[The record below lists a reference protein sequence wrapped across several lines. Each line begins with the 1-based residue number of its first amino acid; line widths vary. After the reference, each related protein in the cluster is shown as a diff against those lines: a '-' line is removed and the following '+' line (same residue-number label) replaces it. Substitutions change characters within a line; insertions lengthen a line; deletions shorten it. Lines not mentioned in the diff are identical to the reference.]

1 MNYYLPPAPSRNSK
15 TGPIYVSTQAK
26 GTCWTGCAYYG
37 GKGCYAENGPV
48 GMHWAK
54 VTDGSRGGSF
64 DEFITAVEAMPAD
77 AIWRYGQAGDLPGKD
92 GAIDRRKLKRLV
104 RANRRRR
111 SIAYTHKPVLD
122 NVAHQI
128 AIWEANRDGFTINLS
143 GNNLAHADEL
153 AALDI
158 APVVVVLP
166 YGTTSNTRTP
176 AGRKVVV
183 CPATQRDDVTC
194 KSCMLCARQR
204 DFIIG
209 FPAHGV
215 SAKRADAI
223 ARA

>member
-1 MNYYLPPAPSRNSK
+1 MNYYLTPNPSRNEK
-15 TGPIYVSTQAK
+15 TGPMYVSTQAK
-26 GTCWTGCAYYG
+26 GTCWTGCAYYNA
-37 GKGCYAENGPV
+37 GCYADGGPL

-54 VTDGSRGGSF
+54 VSDGRRGGTF
-64 DEFITAVEAMPAD
+64 EEFIAAVEALPPIAP
-77 AIWRYGQAGDLPGKD
+77 WRYGQAGDLPGENEK
-92 GAIDRRKLKRLV
+92 IDRRKLRRLV
-104 RANRRRR
+104 RANNRRP
-111 SIAYTHKPVLD
+111 SIAYSHKPVLG

-128 AIWEANRDGFTINLS
+128 AIWEANQGGFTINLS
-143 GNNLAHADEL
+143 GNDLAHADAL
-153 AALDI
+153 ADLDI

-166 YGTTSNTRTP
+166 RDTTKNTVTP

-194 KSCMLCARQR
+194 VKCMLCARQR

-215 SAKRADAI
+215 SSKRADAI

>member
-1 MNYYLPPAPSRNSK
+1 MNYYLTPTPSRNSK

-37 GKGCYAENGPV
+37 GKGCYAENGHV
-48 GMHWAK
+48 GMHWNK

-64 DEFITAVEAMPAD
+64 EEFIDAVEAMPAD
-77 AIWRYGQAGDLPGKD
+77 AVWRYGQAGDLPGKD

-104 RANRRRR
+104 RANGRRR

-143 GNNLAHADEL
+143 GNNLAHADAL
-153 AALDI
+153 ADLDI

-215 SAKRADAI
+215 SAKRAGDSV
-223 ARA
+223 RA

>member
-1 MNYYLPPAPSRNSK
+1 MNYYLTPNPSRNEK
-15 TGPIYVSTQAK
+15 TGPMYVSTQAK
-26 GTCWTGCAYYG
+26 GTCWTGCAYYNA
-37 GKGCYAENGPV
+37 GCYADGGPL

-54 VTDGSRGGSF
+54 VSDGRRGGTF
-64 DEFITAVEAMPAD
+64 EEFIAAVEALPPIAP
-77 AIWRYGQAGDLPGKD
+77 WRYGQAGDLPGENEK
-92 GAIDRRKLKRLV
+92 IDRRKLRRLV
-104 RANRRRR
+104 RANNRRP

-128 AIWEANRDGFTINLS
+128 AIWEANQGGFTINLS
-143 GNNLAHADEL
+143 GNDLSHADAL
-153 AALDI
+153 ADLDI

-166 YGTTSNTRTP
+166 RDATSNTVTP

-194 KSCMLCARQR
+194 VKCMLCARQR

>member
-1 MNYYLPPAPSRNSK
+1 MNYYLTPNPSRNEK
-15 TGPIYVSTQAK
+15 TGPMYVSTQAK
-26 GTCWTGCAYYG
+26 GTCWTGCAYYNA
-37 GKGCYAENGPV
+37 GCYADGGPL

-54 VTDGSRGGSF
+54 VSDGRRGGTF
-64 DEFITAVEAMPAD
+64 EEFIAAVEALPPIAP
-77 AIWRYGQAGDLPGKD
+77 WRYGQAGDLPGENEK
-92 GAIDRRKLKRLV
+92 IDRRKLRRLV
-104 RANRRRR
+104 RANNRRP

-128 AIWEANRDGFTINLS
+128 AIWEANQGSFTINLS
-143 GNNLAHADEL
+143 GNDLSHADAL
-153 AALDI
+153 ADLDI

-166 YGTTSNTRTP
+166 RDATSNTVTP

-194 KSCMLCARQR
+194 VKCMLCARQR

>member
-1 MNYYLPPAPSRNSK
+1 MNYYLTPHPSRNGK
-15 TGPIYVSTQAK
+15 TGPLYVSTQSK
-26 GTCWTGCAYYG
+26 GTCWQGCAYFG
-37 GKGCYAENGPV
+37 GKGCYAENGHV
-48 GMHWAK
+48 GIHWNM
-54 VTDGSRGGSF
+54 VTDGRRGGSF
-64 DEFITAVEAMPAD
+64 DEFITAVEDLPAD
-77 AIWRYGQAGDLPGKD
+77 AAWRYGQAGDRPGENEKR
-92 GAIDRRKLKRLV
+92 DRAKLKRLV

-153 AALDI
+153 ADLDI

-166 YGTTSNTRTP
+166 IDATSNTTTP
-176 AGRKVVV
+176 KGRKVVV

-194 KSCMLCARQR
+194 KTCMLCARQR
-204 DFIIG
+204 NFIVG

>member
-1 MNYYLPPAPSRNSK
+1 MNYYLTPTPSRNAK
-15 TGPIYVSTQAK
+15 TGPMFTATQSK
-26 GTCWTGCAYYG
+26 ETCWKGCKYYNA
-37 GKGCYAENGPV
+37 GCYADGGPL
-48 GMHWAK
+48 GMHWNK
-54 VTDGSRGGSF
+54 VTDGRRGGTF
-64 DEFITAVEAMPAD
+64 EEFIAAVEALPPVAK
-77 AIWRYGQAGDLPGKD
+77 WRYGQAGDLPGENEK
-92 GAIDRRKLKRLV
+92 IDRRKLRRLV
-104 RANRRRR
+104 RANNRRP

-128 AIWEANRDGFTINLS
+128 AIWEANQGGFTINLS
-143 GNNLAHADEL
+143 GNDLAHADAL
-153 AALDI
+153 ADLDI

-166 YGTTSNTRTP
+166 RDTTKNTVTP

-194 KSCMLCARQR
+194 VKCMLCARQR

>member
-1 MNYYLPPAPSRNSK
+1 M
-15 TGPIYVSTQAK
+15 
-26 GTCWTGCAYYG
+26 
-37 GKGCYAENGPV
+37 
-48 GMHWAK
+48 
-54 VTDGSRGGSF
+54 
-64 DEFITAVEAMPAD
+64 
-77 AIWRYGQAGDLPGKD
+77 
-92 GAIDRRKLKRLV
+92 
-104 RANRRRR
+104 
-111 SIAYTHKPVLD
+111 
-122 NVAHQI
+122 
-128 AIWEANRDGFTINLS
+128 S

-183 CPATQRDDVTC
+183 CPATQRDTVTC